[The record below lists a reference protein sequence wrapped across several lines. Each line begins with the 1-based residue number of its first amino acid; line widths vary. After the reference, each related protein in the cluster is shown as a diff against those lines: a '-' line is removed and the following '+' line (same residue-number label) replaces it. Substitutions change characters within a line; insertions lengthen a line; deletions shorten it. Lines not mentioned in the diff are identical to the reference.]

1 MQNIIKKNL
10 SIGFFSLPLV
20 GLTGCNSM
28 LKSMEYCDN
37 TALPNNQTFTPVDAI
52 ALKQDTRPTANKP
65 LGTTKDPQ
73 SIQATDAWLVENM
86 HKMFNYL
93 FPDSEYTDSQKN
105 STIHN
110 VVDIV
115 KDLFKNN
122 QIVSYMYN
130 SLDKNQKEQVARA
143 QVYLKFG
150 MLVYKTAIYIA
161 LNPEEVGREAWK
173 YVNNPKKKQMIQHA
187 PELLK
192 YTTYNQTIFKK
203 IEYLVNNNVLHL
215 GDVHNIIGYKHTD
228 EHVSK
233 YNGFKECDGFMEP
246 KERQDKNLIRNSD
259 LEAPEMQNLLEDSL
273 KEEIEQKSSLERK
286 KTDQVTKTPL
296 STPSQKIESSL
307 EGKPKTRTKRDQKEI
322 GKVITDKKNPTKLVN
337 QRSSSS
343 WYNMFQKGVKV
354 FLDSKQ
360 WCGRVTNYTPS
371 ESR

>member
-1 MQNIIKKNL
+1 
-10 SIGFFSLPLV
+10 
-20 GLTGCNSM
+20 M

-37 TALPNNQTFTPVDAI
+37 TALPNNQTFTPVDGI
-52 ALKQDTRPTANKP
+52 ALKQDTPPTANKP

-93 FPDSEYTDSQKN
+93 FPDSGYTDSQKN

-122 QIVSYMYN
+122 EIVSYMYN
-130 SLDKNQKEQVARA
+130 SLDKTQKERVARA

-161 LNPEEVGREAWK
+161 LNPEEVGKKAWE
-173 YVNNPKKKQMIQHA
+173 YLENPKNQPMIAHA

-192 YTTYNQTIFKK
+192 YARYNQTIFKK

-215 GDVHNIIGYKHTD
+215 RDVHNIIGYKHTD

-246 KERQDKNLIRNSD
+246 KERQDKNPVRNSD

-273 KEEIEQKSSLERK
+273 KEEIGKKSSVERK

-296 STPSQKIESSL
+296 STPSPKTEFSL
-307 EGKPKTRTKRDQKEI
+307 EGKTETTTKRDQKKI
-322 GKVITDKKNPTKLVN
+322 GKVIIDNKNPTKPVN

-354 FLDSKQ
+354 FF
-360 WCGRVTNYTPS
+360 G
-371 ESR
+371 